1 MEIHVVHSGES
12 LWTIANAYGVTA
24 ESIIDTNQIQD
35 LPYLIPGMAL
45 IIPTRES
52 APFGRIEVNA
62 YIEPSG
68 AGRDAQVLS
77 ETGEYLTYIAP
88 FSYQVVE
95 DGSLIAPRDSLV
107 LQEAESY
114 GIVPLMVVTNFREG
128 NFDAQLIHGILN
140 NTDIQDTL
148 IQNVLEVLGDKGY
161 YGVNLDLERI
171 PPEDRENY
179 NNFLRRVV
187 DALHPQGYVV
197 STALAPMPY
206 DITEGE
212 WHGAHDYEAHGR
224 IVDFVVLMTYEYG
237 WSGGPPMAVA
247 PVNEVRRVIEYATS
261 VMPPEKIMMGIPLY
275 GYDWALPY
283 VPGGDWAGSISPQQA
298 LELAAGYGATI
309 QYDNVAQSP
318 YFYYW
323 QNGEEHVVWFEDA
336 RSIRAKLLL
345 ADEFN
350 IRGISYWV
358 LGFNFPQNWVVLD
371 DMFIV
376 EKLG

>member
-1 MEIHVVHSGES
+1 M
-12 LWTIANAYGVTA
+12 
-24 ESIIDTNQIQD
+24 
-35 LPYLIPGMAL
+35 
-45 IIPTRES
+45 
-52 APFGRIEVNA
+52 NA

-212 WHGAHDYEAHGR
+212 WHGAH
-224 IVDFVVLMTYEYG
+224 
-237 WSGGPPMAVA
+237 
-247 PVNEVRRVIEYATS
+247 
-261 VMPPEKIMMGIPLY
+261 
-275 GYDWALPY
+275 
-283 VPGGDWAGSISPQQA
+283 
-298 LELAAGYGATI
+298 
-309 QYDNVAQSP
+309 
-318 YFYYW
+318 
-323 QNGEEHVVWFEDA
+323 
-336 RSIRAKLLL
+336 
-345 ADEFN
+345 
-350 IRGISYWV
+350 
-358 LGFNFPQNWVVLD
+358 
-371 DMFIV
+371 
-376 EKLG
+376 